1 MGADDKTI
9 HRRQSTHGYTRQ
21 QAAPRSLR
29 IGQEHSAR
37 VIFFGYIDSSQ
48 ITRLH
53 PVTQKIGAGFGCFQ
67 GVLREQPNK
76 KTFFGPKKWISFQR
90 SIPFLTV
97 PAIA

>member
-53 PVTQKIGAGFGCFQ
+53 PVTKKIGAGFGCFQ
-67 GVLREQPNK
+67 EVLREQPNK
-76 KTFFGPKKWISFQR
+76 NFSLDPKNGSLFR
-90 SIPFLTV
+90 DPFLS
-97 PAIA
+97 